1 MVKNIHAAFAQVMDF
16 FESIEDRLQYIS
28 SLDTTFKDKQLVK
41 SALVS
46 VYTAIVDF
54 WFFAVK
60 HYRSK
65 FKKILQATLKITFSD
80 QMKTRFDGLQKECN
94 NQTENLARVTAAQH
108 YSDAALHFE
117 QTGKL
122 LKAER
127 NLKFKAW
134 IGAPNYEMDFRRA
147 DKKRYKDTCRWILDK
162 DPYKSWES
170 SPTGQLHVV
179 YGIPGAGKTIL
190 SSFLVKEARSKLQ
203 PGSPN
208 PSGTVLYHYFKG
220 DDETKSTATTA
231 VRSLLRQLYEFYL
244 LNSVADALSD
254 LETALY
260 STAHKAT
267 PDFDDSPQTT
277 IKVVVTGRTAGPHV
291 NGFQSHAT
299 PIIDMS

>member
-1 MVKNIHAAFAQVMDF
+1 
-16 FESIEDRLQYIS
+16 
-28 SLDTTFKDKQLVK
+28 
-41 SALVS
+41 
-46 VYTAIVDF
+46 
-54 WFFAVK
+54 
-60 HYRSK
+60 
-65 FKKILQATLKITFSD
+65 
-80 QMKTRFDGLQKECN
+80 MKTRFDGLQKECN

-267 PDFDDSPQTT
+267 PDFDDVWKIFHGSLTSSNTFPTT
-277 IKVVVTGRTAGPHV
+277 IVLDAIEECQKPKPFIRVLHELVTTNYDQSRCNRSHCRSTRQRISKSRHTYHRHVLGRC
-291 NGFQSHAT
+291 
-299 PIIDMS
+299 